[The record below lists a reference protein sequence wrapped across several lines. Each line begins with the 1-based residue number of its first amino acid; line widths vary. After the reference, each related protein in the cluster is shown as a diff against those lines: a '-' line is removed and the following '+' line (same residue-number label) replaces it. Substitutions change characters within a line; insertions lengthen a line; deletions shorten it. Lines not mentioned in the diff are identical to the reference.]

1 MVTARLTSR
10 LMNVARAVGLF
21 ITAAMRLAGM
31 PSVSDGTIFTPAA
44 RSSASAEAFDEFDT
58 CCVIAEVVPV
68 QVAEYQNGETS
79 ENRSLFSTTEAVEAA
94 VLQ

>member
-1 MVTARLTSR
+1 
-10 LMNVARAVGLF
+10 
-21 ITAAMRLAGM
+21 MRFAGM
-31 PSVSDGTIFTPAA
+31 PSVSDGTIFDAGRAQLGEQPRPWTT
-44 RSSASAEAFDEFDT
+44 FDT

-68 QVAEYQNGETS
+68 HVAEYQNGETS